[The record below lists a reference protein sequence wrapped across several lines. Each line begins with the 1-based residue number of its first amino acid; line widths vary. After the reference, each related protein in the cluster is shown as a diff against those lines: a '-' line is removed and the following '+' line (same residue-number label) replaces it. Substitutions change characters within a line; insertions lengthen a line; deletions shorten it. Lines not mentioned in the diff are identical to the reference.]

1 VIFFFFFIIFKK
13 LKPIYPYSDNGV
25 ETSKMTTTEQMM
37 ITEPI
42 VDEKPKEETKKEV
55 KIKTK
60 PSSTKVEYDKLKKEK
75 EDLEQEMQDLL
86 LQMEKLK
93 ADNDANVRYQEQQQQ
108 ELEKLSEELDKERDM
123 RLNLEEEL
131 KQQVW
136 EHFKWVKQG
145 QSKEVK
151 AKKVDDDDGN
161 KCFARTYNG
170 NQGGRCTRS
179 SHPASRWG
187 YCLQHQKQWQDDC
200 RLTNGDVR
208 VSGKGSMP
216 HRRALER
223 NIFGKDKPLTIEE
236 GYDMGD
242 WLKECGIC
250 KD

>member
-1 VIFFFFFIIFKK
+1 
-13 LKPIYPYSDNGV
+13 
-25 ETSKMTTTEQMM
+25 MTTTEQMM

-60 PSSTKVEYDKLKKEK
+60 KDAKKVEPKVEVDEKDKMIAELDDELAKMKLEIETLKQEN
-75 EDLEQEMQDLL
+75 DRLEQNNE
-86 LQMEKLK
+86 LQ
-93 ADNDANVRYQEQQQQ
+93 YQ
-108 ELEKLSEELDKERDM
+108 ELEETQVKLEKEREL
-123 RLNLEEEL
+123 RLNLEDDL
-131 KQQVW
+131 KEKVW
-136 EHFKWVKQG
+136 EHLKLLKQG
-145 QSKEVK
+145 QAKEVK
-151 AKKVDDDDGN
+151 AKKVDDDGE

-208 VSGKGSMP
+208 VSGKGSMH

-223 NIFGKDKPLTIEE
+223 NIFGKDMPLTIEE

-242 WLKECGIC
+242 WLKACGIC